1 MKYLNSL
8 FIQQRCSQ
16 TPVWFILSEL
26 MGLFQESRKFRNFAS
41 MSAIVTALQS
51 TTITGLGLTYD
62 RIPRDARCMLEE
74 MSGLL
79 DPRHNH
85 SAYRTVLKGSDN
97 PCIPLFGMHNAD
109 CTCHEPLLTCRLQP
123 STYTICIL
131 LFSKGKT

>member
-1 MKYLNSL
+1 
-8 FIQQRCSQ
+8 
-16 TPVWFILSEL
+16 

-51 TTITGLGLTYD
+51 TTITSLGLTYD
-62 RIPRDARCMLEE
+62 RLPRDARRMLEE

-97 PCIPLFGMHNAD
+97 PCIPLFGTQ
-109 CTCHEPLLTCRLQP
+109 C
-123 STYTICIL
+123 
-131 LFSKGKT
+131 